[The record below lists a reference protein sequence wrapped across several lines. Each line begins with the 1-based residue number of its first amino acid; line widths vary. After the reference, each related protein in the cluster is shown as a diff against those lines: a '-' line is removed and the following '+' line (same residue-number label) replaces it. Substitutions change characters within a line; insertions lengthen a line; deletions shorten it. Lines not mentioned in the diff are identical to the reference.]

1 MTEECAG
8 AVMDTVPLVMRLIRA
23 EMRSHRSPDLSVPQ
37 FRALLYV
44 YRHTGAS
51 LSDVAEHL
59 GLTLP
64 STSKLVNRLVE
75 RELLTRASAPDD
87 RRRMILDIT
96 PTGQIVLDAAAQ
108 ATRARLMEQLA
119 TLSAE
124 ECETVIAA
132 MRLLQRVFTLNPTL
146 EAQER

>member
-1 MTEECAG
+1 
-8 AVMDTVPLVMRLIRA
+8 MDTVPLVMRLIRA

-44 YRHTGAS
+44 SRHTGAS

-75 RELLTRASAPDD
+75 RALLTRASAPDD
-87 RRRMILDIT
+87 RRRMILAIT
-96 PTGQIVLDAAAQ
+96 PEGQRVLDAAAQ
-108 ATRARLMEQLA
+108 ATRARLMAQLA

-124 ECETVIAA
+124 ECATVIAA
-132 MRLLQRVFTLNPTL
+132 MHLLQRVFTLDAAVEP
-146 EAQER
+146 